1 MLAVIPSSVLQVV
14 DVKEI
19 SGIRGRLKQYY
30 ECNCS
35 FKVNQETG
43 TAVECL
49 GVAFFEV
56 KEKFCY
62 LDDTIEARG
71 AAVDKFLQ

>member
-1 MLAVIPSSVLQVV
+1 MERSTGVKRAVFEVKWSVFRMRKLTCLERRDASFCNLLAVIPSSVLQVV

-35 FKVNQETG
+35 FKVN
-43 TAVECL
+43 
-49 GVAFFEV
+49 
-56 KEKFCY
+56 
-62 LDDTIEARG
+62 
-71 AAVDKFLQ
+71 